1 MIRCVTILMLAL
13 GLGACASTAP
23 TVHYYSLGLP
33 QAQTLPARAP
43 EHELRLAPLSIS
55 GQIDSVSLVYE
66 LEGHELTFTERH
78 RWAGTLDDQL
88 EQLTISGLSSRLPG
102 WALRDNGGKGNR
114 LSIRLQQF
122 AGRHDGMAVLAGRW
136 RLEGEDGR
144 VLLERPF
151 SQVRPLPA
159 DGYNALVGELAKGWN
174 QLLDEIA
181 AEVIRD

>member
-1 MIRCVTILMLAL
+1 MTRRMTILLLAL
-13 GLGACASTAP
+13 GLGACSANVP

-33 QAQTLPARAP
+33 QGKALSTAP
-43 EHELRLAPLSIS
+43 RHELRLAPLSIS
-55 GQIDSVSLVYE
+55 EQVDSVSLVYE

-88 EQLTISGLSSRLPG
+88 EQLTLSGLSSRLPG
-102 WALRDNGGKGNR
+102 WALRESGGSGNR
-114 LSIRLQQF
+114 LAIRLQQF
-122 AGRHDGMAVLAGRW
+122 AGRHDGMAVLSGRW
-136 RLEGEDGR
+136 SLEAADGR
-144 VLLERPF
+144 VLLDRPF

-181 AEVIRD
+181 SEVVRY